1 MQCGKENIAMEFKKG
16 EIYLIKTRGMEG
28 DDSEN
33 IRPVV
38 IVQNNIAN
46 KYAPTLIVASIT
58 SAIRKVKL
66 PTQIEI
72 DLSIEGIKQKY
83 IILLECIMTI
93 SKERLVRKIGILSES
108 EIFSINKALEIN
120 FDIRVNKNI
129 EDEKK
134 EMEEYIRNISRPLIL
149 TEGKT
154 DVKIIETAWNKLYP
168 DKDMFFECIHAGIEF
183 DKENRN
189 GGVEVL
195 RRELEFSAITANRVI
210 IGIFDNDIEGNKAF
224 RGLNE
229 KIFEKCSI
237 ESGVR
242 KHKDTNVWG
251 MLLPVPNNR
260 KIFVTD
266 DDVKQ
271 RYLVIEHYFSDEILK
286 KYNMYG
292 KAILDSSLFQIKNGK
307 NRFSDDIKKLDSKE
321 FENFRILFDRLEE
334 LVKTAK

>member
-1 MQCGKENIAMEFKKG
+1 MEFKKG

-129 EDEKK
+129 ENEKRKIEEEKK
-134 EMEEYIRNISRPLIL
+134 EMEEYIRNISRPFLFSLSNSIPAWIHSKNISL
-149 TEGKT
+149 SGYSLFHAVSIIFTSVFPSVNINGINYPFGDNEI
-154 DVKIIETAWNKLYP
+154 KIDNLAWTQPIN
-168 DKDMFFECIHAGIEF
+168 F
-183 DKENRN
+183 
-189 GGVEVL
+189 
-195 RRELEFSAITANRVI
+195 RVRK
-210 IGIFDNDIEGNKAF
+210 DNDKYRILKIPNV
-224 RGLNE
+224 LNFICAYNRFKE
-229 KIFEKCSI
+229 YEDFLDTSEMDS
-237 ESGVR
+237 R
-242 KHKDTNVWG
+242 KR
-251 MLLPVPNNR
+251 LVPNVNTGD
-260 KIFVTD
+260 FAAGEYD
-266 DDVKQ
+266 LQ
-271 RYLVIEHYFSDEILK
+271 
-286 KYNMYG
+286 
-292 KAILDSSLFQIKNGK
+292 
-307 NRFSDDIKKLDSKE
+307 
-321 FENFRILFDRLEE
+321 LERDF
-334 LVKTAK
+334 